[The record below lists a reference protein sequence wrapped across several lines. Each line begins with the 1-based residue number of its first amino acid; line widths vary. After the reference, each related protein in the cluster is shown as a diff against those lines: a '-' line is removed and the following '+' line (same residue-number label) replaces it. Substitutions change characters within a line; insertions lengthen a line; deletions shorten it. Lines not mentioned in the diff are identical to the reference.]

1 MRAVDTTAPLDLT
14 EGMPERQLA
23 SGEVLFDQGATTAH
37 LVAVLVHGSLTVEV
51 DGAVVSDITLPGT
64 FVGEMGA
71 LLDHSRSATVVAS
84 EPSTVRLIGDPDALF
99 ASHPELALELARQ
112 LAARLHR
119 LLAYLAQVRKQYAD
133 SEGHLLLLDR
143 VISQFSSLP
152 HGAATND
159 ES

>member
-1 MRAVDTTAPLDLT
+1 
-14 EGMPERQLA
+14 MPERRLA
-23 SGEVLFDQGATTAH
+23 AGEALFDQGHDAEPV
-37 LVAVLVHGSLTVEV
+37 VAVLVRGSLTIEV

-71 LLDHSRSATVVAS
+71 LLGNTRSATVVAS

-99 ASHPELALELARQ
+99 ASHPELAMELARQ

-119 LLAYLAQVRKQYAD
+119 LLAYLAQVRRKYAD

-152 HGAATND
+152 HGAGHDTD
-159 ES
+159 H

>member
-1 MRAVDTTAPLDLT
+1 
-14 EGMPERQLA
+14 
-23 SGEVLFDQGATTAH
+23 
-37 LVAVLVHGSLTVEV
+37 
-51 DGAVVSDITLPGT
+51 VVSDITLPGT

-71 LLDHSRSATVVAS
+71 LLDHSRSATVVAN

-152 HGAATND
+152 HGGPSSE